1 MGTSSSSSHSPGPGL
16 AARIEEVARAAREP
30 WPRVGLRHEVFVAH
44 LGARLGDDDDDASRG
59 RALERVHAP
68 DLFLACACLH
78 GDRHAWRE
86 LDRLHLSRVNE
97 WIGRIDRSP
106 AFADEVRQRLA
117 EKLLHDESGSP
128 KLALYTGRGPLG
140 AWIRVAAVREAQ
152 NARRGNKPQV
162 DADDVPLAAADQ
174 DPEIQLF
181 KRKYSK
187 EFKDAF
193 QAVLSTLSADE
204 RNVLRL
210 HYLDGLTIE
219 EVGKSY
225 RVSRATAAR
234 WIADAKEKITTAV
247 NASLKHRLG
256 KGGPG
261 AETILAFVRSQLD
274 MSLRRHFS

>member
-1 MGTSSSSSHSPGPGL
+1 MLEMSRGPL
-16 AARIEEVARAAREP
+16 ADALEKVARTAREA
-30 WPRVGLRHEVFVAH
+30 WPRITLAHDVFVAH
-44 LGARLGDDDDDASRG
+44 IRERLPEEAPE
-59 RALERVHAP
+59 RALEKLHAS

-78 GDRHAWRE
+78 GDRHAWRD
-86 LDRLHLSRVNE
+86 LDRQHLSRVHE
-97 WIGRIDRSP
+97 WVARIDRSP

-117 EKLLHDESGSP
+117 EKMLAGESGDG

-152 NARRGNKPQV
+152 NARRAARPHV
-162 DADDVPLAAADQ
+162 DADDVPLAASDES
-174 DPEIQLF
+174 PEIQLF
-181 KRKYSK
+181 KRKYKK
-187 EFKDAF
+187 EFEDAF
-193 QAVLSTLSADE
+193 KGVLATLSSDE

-219 EVGKSY
+219 EVGKAY

-234 WIADAKEKITTAV
+234 WIGDAKEKITDAINV
-247 NASLKHRLG
+247 SLKTRLG
-256 KGGPG
+256 KSGPG

>member
-1 MGTSSSSSHSPGPGL
+1 MLVGMSALDSAIDG
-16 AARIEEVARAAREP
+16 AARAAREAF
-30 WPRVGLRHEVFVAH
+30 PRVTLAHEVFVAH
-44 LGARLGDDDDDASRG
+44 LRERLPEEDPMRG
-59 RALERVHAP
+59 LERVHAA

-78 GDRHAWRE
+78 GDRHAWRA
-86 LDRLHLSRVNE
+86 LDKLNLSRVHE
-97 WIGRIDRSP
+97 WVSRIDRSS

-117 EKLLHDESGSP
+117 EKLLHDESGTP

-152 NARRGNKPQV
+152 NARRGGRPHV
-162 DADDVPLAAADQ
+162 DADDVPLAAADES
-174 DPEIQLF
+174 PEIQLF
-181 KRKYSK
+181 KQKYMK

-193 QAVLSTLSADE
+193 AGVLPTLSADE

-234 WIADAKEKITTAV
+234 WIADAKEKIIDAV
-247 NASLKHRLG
+247 NTALVGRLG

>member
-1 MGTSSSSSHSPGPGL
+1 MTRAD
-16 AARIEEVARAAREP
+16 AARLDERIDAVARAAREP
-30 WPRVGLRHEVFVAH
+30 WPRVALEHAVFVAH
-44 LGARLGDDDDDASRG
+44 LRARLGGRLGDDDPV
-59 RALERVHAP
+59 RALDRVHAP
-68 DLFLACACLH
+68 DLVLACACLH
-78 GDRHAWRE
+78 GDRNAWRE
-86 LDRLHLSRVNE
+86 LDRLHLSRVHE
-97 WIGRIDRSP
+97 WVGRIDRS
-106 AFADEVRQRLA
+106 ASFADEVRQRLA
-117 EKLLHDESGSP
+117 EKLLHDESGAP

-140 AWIRVAAVREAQ
+140 AWLRVAAVREAQ
-152 NARRGNKPQV
+152 NARRGGGNRPHV
-162 DADDVPLAAADQ
+162 DADDVPIAAADQ

-187 EFKDAF
+187 EFKEAF
-193 QAVLSTLSADE
+193 QSVLATLSADE

-219 EVGKSY
+219 EVGNAY

-234 WIADAKEKITTAV
+234 WIADAKEKITRAV
-247 NASLKHRLG
+247 NAALKSRLG